1 MILLIWKVLVPYLL
15 KGYNPIW
22 VAMVLV
28 MLLTVLILSLIYGLD
43 RRCAAAVLG
52 AALGILV
59 TAVLGYFFTDLFRIH
74 GTVMESSESL
84 LYAGYAHLDLTKIFV
99 ASIFLGSSGAVMDLS
114 VDICS
119 AVYEVVQK
127 RPEISAREVIASGF
141 AVGRAACGS
150 TTTTLLLAYSGSYVA
165 LMMVF
170 MAQGTPVG
178 MMLNYKY
185 VAAEIVHT
193 VVGSFG
199 LVTVAPLTAIT
210 SGLLLIKKEIN
221 KSAPQFHMGKKGGF
235 SCADDSALFR
245 FVRGSACGSFAIL
258 RVQTLFQRRLLGQY
272 GVDFVVKILDHDLG
286 LQINLVVVLGAAAI
300 LFLLTVLAH
309 HDERR
314 LNGRDAGQHQIQQ
327 DERIRVERT
336 GGQQGIYDHPQHQ
349 PTGKRE
355 DERPAA
361 REFRDRV
368 RRPLAEGVLF
378 LFLGGIDR
386 HTTVRQQRQHLFIR
400 HILLNIPK
408 HFLEQF
414 SIFLHGFLCP
424 LRFIPRL
431 RSDQAEAS
439 RPCGRSPRDK
449 RRPRQRSDRA
459 D

>member
-1 MILLIWKVLVPYLL
+1 MLNRLRGRKTLIPTALSLMLMIALLLLPTGYEGALSYQNADRVRALVLATDESDIVDTGLVRSGEQRCRVKLLGGRFKGQEADAVNRLNGSLAQDKLFKYGDTAYVVVSHSDGAITSVTMTDHFRLDKEALLAGLFLLLLLIFARGTGLRAILSFVDTILLIWKVLVPCLL

-22 VAMVLV
+22 VAMGLV

-43 RRCAAAVLG
+43 RRCAAAVSG

-59 TAVLGYFFTDLFRIH
+59 TAVLGYCFTDLFRIH
-74 GTVMESSESL
+74 GAVMESSESL

-127 RPEISAREVIASGF
+127 RPEISAREAIASGF

-210 SGLLLIKKEIN
+210 SGLLLTRKK
-221 KSAPQFHMGKKGGF
+221 K
-235 SCADDSALFR
+235 
-245 FVRGSACGSFAIL
+245 
-258 RVQTLFQRRLLGQY
+258 
-272 GVDFVVKILDHDLG
+272 
-286 LQINLVVVLGAAAI
+286 
-300 LFLLTVLAH
+300 
-309 HDERR
+309 
-314 LNGRDAGQHQIQQ
+314 
-327 DERIRVERT
+327 
-336 GGQQGIYDHPQHQ
+336 
-349 PTGKRE
+349 
-355 DERPAA
+355 
-361 REFRDRV
+361 
-368 RRPLAEGVLF
+368 
-378 LFLGGIDR
+378 
-386 HTTVRQQRQHLFIR
+386 
-400 HILLNIPK
+400 
-408 HFLEQF
+408 
-414 SIFLHGFLCP
+414 
-424 LRFIPRL
+424 
-431 RSDQAEAS
+431 
-439 RPCGRSPRDK
+439 
-449 RRPRQRSDRA
+449 
-459 D
+459 